1 VLLLKPGSTLA
12 SSSSSPFMQ
21 YQQQAVIEWP
31 KDKSTL
37 KGYKVFKN
45 VRAVIANWIIRPGQA
60 TLCLADIVSDNKP
73 EHIDK
78 AMVSL
83 SGTCPKEFTPENF
96 SEGEHIVV
104 ELCEPSKTYSTTGM
118 ANFIPSTRTPY
129 LEEKHTLTTAAE
141 LLDESEATTKV
152 VITNVP
158 KDLKKLWDSH
168 CKQQGLQPW
177 RAFKELINEK
187 PLPF

>member
-1 VLLLKPGSTLA
+1 
-12 SSSSSPFMQ
+12 MQ
-21 YQQQAVIEWP
+21 YQQELGTEWP

-45 VRAVIANWIIRPGQA
+45 VNAVISNWIIRPGQA
-60 TLCLADIVSDNKP
+60 TLCLADIISGNKP
-73 EHIDK
+73 QHIDK
-78 AMVSL
+78 AMISL
-83 SGTCPKEFTPENF
+83 SGTCPQQFNPENF
-96 SEGEHIVV
+96 SEGEQIIV

-118 ANFIPSTRTPY
+118 ANFISSARLSVP
-129 LEEKHTLTTAAE
+129 EAEHALTTAKE
-141 LLDESEATTKV
+141 LLDESEVTTKV

-158 KDLKKLWDSH
+158 KDLKKQWDIH

-187 PLPF
+187 LLPF

>member
-1 VLLLKPGSTLA
+1 
-12 SSSSSPFMQ
+12 MQ

-37 KGYKVFKN
+37 KGYKIFKN
-45 VRAVIANWIIRPGQA
+45 VRAVIAAWIIRPGQA

-73 EHIDK
+73 GHIDK
-78 AMVSL
+78 AMISL
-83 SGTCPKEFTPENF
+83 SGTCPEEFNSENF
-96 SEGEHIVV
+96 SVGEHIVV

-118 ANFIPSTRTPY
+118 ANFTPSTCTPC

-141 LLDESEATTKV
+141 LLYESEVTTKV

-158 KDLKKLWDSH
+158 KELKQSWEVY
-168 CKQQGLQPW
+168 CKQQGLAPW
-177 RAFKELINEK
+177 RAFKDLVSEKLI
-187 PLPF
+187 PF